1 MVSEIWG
8 LLVFNS
14 KHPMSTLYVYAS
26 THGFKASVN
35 IYECTLLIVYFTF
48 VLKVVE
54 NVLKVNPVLGPQM
67 FQPLLPSV
75 FRGIIDG
82 EVRVALTT
90 LSFSFCK

>member
-1 MVSEIWG
+1 MCFLSN
-8 LLVFNS
+8 LS
-14 KHPMSTLYVYAS
+14 
-26 THGFKASVN
+26 
-35 IYECTLLIVYFTF
+35 F

-82 EVRVALTT
+82 EVRVALCNFSS
-90 LSFSFCK
+90 LFLLNREVPSFVQFNFPMIKFLFFSSLRPSD